1 LCLVYETGEKD
12 MYYINLSS
20 SAQLQN
26 EELYSYQSLS
36 EESSDKDWEKY
47 DLLSYKVQWALKQCL
62 PTTISTY
69 DGFAVLGYWRG
80 QPSNQEPRFFRLT
93 GGLDGLDESLY
104 IQVMCTDDYGNPW
117 WEDWGTDYWEIPIS
131 LIRSDYRPEDDISS
145 KDLFEVFKDMMTP
158 K

>member
-1 LCLVYETGEKD
+1 MQFIKLSEKA
-12 MYYINLSS
+12 IFLG
-20 SAQLQN
+20 SA
-26 EELYSYQSLS
+26 LYSASQCENWDSF
-36 EESSDKDWEKY
+36 
-47 DLLSYKVQWALKQCL
+47 DLLSSKLQWALKQCL

-80 QPSNQEPRFFRLT
+80 QPSNQEEPRFFRLT
-93 GGLDGLDESLY
+93 GGLNGLDDLIY

-117 WEDWGTDYWEIPIS
+117 WEDWGTDYWEIPS
-131 LIRSDYRPEDDISS
+131 TLIRSDYRPEDDIAS